1 MEQDGNGARV
11 GQRKASANIHLKM
24 EMVVEVLIL
33 RGRRFQRRTALQLKA
48 ASPCLVRALVCT
60 SWYLTTDLSV
70 LEGLYTLNMS
80 AKYRGSW
87 PFSDLKTSKRS
98 KTFSTFSK
106 ILLFAHSVVLFQK

>member
-80 AKYRGSW
+80 AKYRGPW
-87 PFSDLKTSKRS
+87 PFSDLKTSKRALKS
-98 KTFSTFSK
+98 
-106 ILLFAHSVVLFQK
+106 IL